1 MKRKFVLPLTL
12 TTMLALT
19 GCLPEQETTSSGDTS
34 SSVTI
39 TNGNGSGGDS
49 GSDSGSTGGSTGG
62 SSGGSSC
69 TGTSSDGSGD
79 GYSLHS
85 FNLMLAGHQSWLP
98 GTYSDSLASE
108 SMPTITE
115 ASLLFRSDSEL
126 KVRFKVHSQPY
137 PTAGEEY
144 CYGRAVGQASD
155 TYTYTKLRF
164 RVHLRDVMCDTPD
177 PQNSN
182 NCSSGFYLGPRYR
195 TQYIDPVSVN
205 ACSPVLDFGAYRN
218 QTAYGTVVEIDD
230 VKADSTCQYNDTYC
244 PAEKIVRQA
253 SCWRMTMQVET
264 DYTQSF

>member
-12 TTMLALT
+12 TAMLALT
-19 GCLPEQETTSSGDTS
+19 GCLPEEETTSSGETGS
-34 SSVTI
+34 TVTI
-39 TNGNGSGGDS
+39 TNGNGSGSDS
-49 GSDSGSTGGSTGG
+49 GSDSSSGG
-62 SSGGSSC
+62 SSGGSSSGSSC

-115 ASLLFRSDSEL
+115 ASLLFRSDAEL

-155 TYTYTKLRF
+155 PYTYTKLRF
-164 RVHLRDVMCDTPD
+164 RVHLRDVMCDTGWLIFVIR
-177 PQNSN
+177 
-182 NCSSGFYLGPRYR
+182 CYLCW
-195 TQYIDPVSVN
+195 I
-205 ACSPVLDFGAYRN
+205 CLD
-218 QTAYGTVVEIDD
+218 
-230 VKADSTCQYNDTYC
+230 
-244 PAEKIVRQA
+244 
-253 SCWRMTMQVET
+253 
-264 DYTQSF
+264 